1 MTKYINNLDV
11 LNYIN
16 IITSNVIN
24 APVETKG
31 GIMSVLKQY
40 LGYFAHRPNLLDKIS
55 VDSVIK
61 LKSKNQVILLT
72 NFSQKTIFNIIIENA
87 LINIINEMIDSK
99 EEYVVVLDNYDS
111 IMNTEEFTK
120 LFKSYLSDNIECIVG
135 VRDNSLVKPL
145 DEFLVMYR
153 KGKFTE

>member
-1 MTKYINNLDV
+1 MTKYIYNLDV

-16 IITSNVIN
+16 IITSSVIN
-24 APVETKG
+24 APVEPKG

-40 LGYFAHRPNLLDKIS
+40 SGIE
-55 VDSVIK
+55 
-61 LKSKNQVILLT
+61 LKCKNQVILLT
-72 NFSQKTIFNIIIENA
+72 NFSQKTIFNIIVENT

-99 EEYVVVLDNYDS
+99 DEYVIVLDNYYS

-135 VRDNSLVKPL
+135 VRDNSLVKPI
-145 DEFLVMYR
+145 DDFLVIYR
-153 KGKFTE
+153 KGKMTE